1 MRALNMKAIIIDDEP
16 KARRL
21 LTVIVEE
28 SCPKITSIVEA
39 ENLLD
44 GIQLIKETRPQI
56 VFLDIEMPE
65 HSGLEILDFLDRD
78 ELNFEIVFTTAYSDY
93 AIQAF
98 ELSAVDYILKPIRP
112 QKVIEAVNK
121 VIDTLGKTS
130 VNVKLE
136 ELKAALASA
145 NFKKIALPVA
155 DGITF
160 VAFDDIITLVA
171 DGMYTKITTTKEEYL
186 ISKPLRH
193 FADLLEKIPTFYR
206 PHRSYLINLAFIKQY
221 VKSDGG
227 YILMDNDTTVSIS
240 KEKRD
245 EFLTLVSGI

>member
-1 MRALNMKAIIIDDEP
+1 MKAIIIDDEP

-21 LTVIVEE
+21 LNVILQENCTKV
-28 SCPKITSIVEA
+28 SAIFEA

-44 GIQLIKETRPQI
+44 GIELIKRHQPQI

-98 ELSAVDYILKPIRP
+98 KLSAIDYILKPLRP
-112 QKVIEAVNK
+112 QKVIEAVDK
-121 VIDTLGKTS
+121 VIYTLGKTGI
-130 VNVKLE
+130 NIKLE
-136 ELKAALASA
+136 ELKTALASS

-160 VAFDDIITLVA
+160 VAFEEIITLTA
-171 DGMYTKITTTKEEYL
+171 DGMYTKINTVKEEFL

-193 FADLLEKIPTFYR
+193 FADILDKIPTFYR

-227 YILMDNDTTVSIS
+227 YILMDNDKTVSIS
-240 KEKRD
+240 KDKRD
-245 EFLTLVSGI
+245 EFLELVSNI